1 MQLRELELKKRTLT
15 ALHKAQIFSIE
26 DVQKHLKT
34 AKLTALSGIGR
45 NSARDIETALEN
57 AGVTL
62 PEPPTQERL
71 PTPDDD
77 QLADIVI
84 ANVRSE
90 YRYFYGGWYKWEE
103 GLWQSVK
110 NIYNHVIKTLREN
123 RKLGVRPSRA
133 RVTSVEFFCQNA
145 LEIPDDTVV
154 DDYPNLFNVENG
166 LFNLD
171 TMELQ
176 PHQKDVYVTAQA
188 GFAYDA
194 TAGATTFKSW
204 LAEMLVKPDAKAT
217 DWDLVNLVQEMM
229 GYCLTGDTS
238 HRLSFWLVGASGTG
252 KSTLVNLMVKMAKSY
267 HTTIDLNQ
275 LATNRFLL
283 ARVAGKR
290 LVTSVEASAGTRL
303 EDGMYKTLVS
313 DDVILADVKNRDP
326 IEFIPQCK
334 VVWAMNNLPYVSD
347 RSGAV
352 DSRVKII
359 PMLRSIPRQQWDLRL
374 DEKLQA
380 ELPGIFN
387 FALEGLQRLR
397 KQGAFSRVEQS
408 EVMGDEYRKM
418 QDIYAAFLEDEQ
430 WCQLDDG
437 KTEPTLLYKA
447 FSAWCDEN
455 GIRNFASKISIARE
469 WERLGLQRVHSG
481 KRYYAGVTLLPQ
493 VTKRFNF

>member
-1 MQLRELELKKRTLT
+1 MQLRDLNLRQRTMT
-15 ALHKAQIFSIE
+15 ALNKNGLATVS
-26 DVQKHLKT
+26 DLQKHLKT
-34 AKLTALSGIGR
+34 AKLTALTGIGR
-45 NSARDIETALEN
+45 NSAKEITSALEQ
-57 AGVTL
+57 AGITVQ
-62 PEPPTQERL
+62 EPQSNERP

-84 ANVRSE
+84 RRVRSD
-90 YRYFYGGWYKWEE
+90 YRFFRENWYQWEA

-110 NIYNHVIKTLREN
+110 SIYSHVITVLREN

-133 RVTSVEFFCQNA
+133 RCTSVEFFVQNA

-171 TMELQ
+171 TMELED
-176 PHQKDVYVTAQA
+176 HRKNVYVTAQA

-194 TAGATTFKSW
+194 KAGAPTFKNW
-204 LAEMLVKPDAKAT
+204 LAEMLVKPDWKAT
-217 DWDLVNLVQEMM
+217 DWALVNLVQEMM

-238 HRLSFWLVGASGTG
+238 HRVSFWIVGASGTG

-290 LVTSVEASAGTRL
+290 LVTSVEASAGVRL

-313 DDVILADVKNRDP
+313 DDVILADVKNKDP

-334 VVWAMNNLPYVSD
+334 IVWAMNNLPYVSD

-352 DSRVKII
+352 DSRVIII
-359 PMLRSIPRQQWDLRL
+359 PMKNSIPRQKWDLRL
-374 DEKLQA
+374 DEKLTQ

-397 KQGAFSRVEQS
+397 AQGAFTKVAQS
-408 EVMGDEYRKM
+408 EAMSDDFRKM
-418 QDIYAAFLEDEQ
+418 QDIYAAFLEDED
-430 WCQLDDG
+430 WCVLDDG

-447 FSAWCDEN
+447 FSAWCQDA

-469 WERLGLQRVHSG
+469 WERLGLER
-481 KRYYAGVTLLPQ
+481 KRDKRRYYAGVSLLPQ
-493 VTKRFNF
+493 VTKRFHF